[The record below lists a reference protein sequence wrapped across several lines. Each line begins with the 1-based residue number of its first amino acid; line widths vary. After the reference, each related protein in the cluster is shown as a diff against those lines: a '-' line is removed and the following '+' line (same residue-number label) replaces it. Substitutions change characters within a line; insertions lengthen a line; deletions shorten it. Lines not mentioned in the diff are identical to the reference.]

1 MYVVQSEYSY
11 DEVIDALTEL
21 YNAKKTMNHTMSG
34 GNACDKA
41 NNTKKMRLSMTKK
54 QQLEYLLE
62 SYMKNEYDIKNFCDE
77 FTRIF
82 FQEVNDE
89 DVINKEER
97 ELFNKLARECDRYSP
112 YKEDLLLSKYFV
124 DDKYID
130 NIIRKTYKLYLS
142 LS

>member
-1 MYVVQSEYSY
+1 M
-11 DEVIDALTEL
+11 VISI
-21 YNAKKTMNHTMSG
+21 KT
-34 GNACDKA
+34 
-41 NNTKKMRLSMTKK
+41 
-54 QQLEYLLE
+54 
-62 SYMKNEYDIKNFCDE
+62 FCDD
-77 FTRIF
+77 FTLIF

-112 YKEDLLLSKYFV
+112 YKEDLLLSKCFV

-130 NIIRKTYKLYLS
+130 NVIRKTYKLYLS

>member
-1 MYVVQSEYSY
+1 
-11 DEVIDALTEL
+11 
-21 YNAKKTMNHTMSG
+21 
-34 GNACDKA
+34 
-41 NNTKKMRLSMTKK
+41 MTKK

-62 SYMKNEYDIKNFCDE
+62 AYIKNEYDIRTFCDE

-89 DVINKEER
+89 DVINKDEL

-124 DDKYID
+124 DDNYID
-130 NIIRKTYKLYLS
+130 KIIRTIYGSYRS
-142 LS
+142 LTW